1 MGMGKQQKS
10 SGIIGA
16 PFRVIFN
23 TADGSKIMDRG
34 GIGEYYFMDN
44 HRITPNKEFINLTLK
59 RDGSMKGVRV
69 VKYDLT
75 SDALTAIVEWL

>member
-1 MGMGKQQKS
+1 MGKQQKS
-10 SGIIGA
+10 SRIAGA

-34 GIGEYYFMDN
+34 GIGEYYFMDD
-44 HRITPNKEFINLTLK
+44 HRTIPAKEFIDITLK
-59 RDGSMKGVRV
+59 KDGSMKGVRV

-75 SDALTAIVEWL
+75 KDALTATVEWL